1 MKFFSQRL
9 RHPNSQF
16 PSAQLVL
23 LHLTAWCMCCVVCV
37 RVHACMHVCLLT
49 VASTSRLRDI
59 LQQLLL
65 LVLVP
70 CYRRCHQME
79 VLPENEKVIK
89 LTDDDEGWVDTH
101 HGVAIEQISESV
113 QEMTLDQSSN
123 VPQMVIIVFCYYKST
138 YYFGMSQCVAHYVTC
153 YVRPTLGGWW

>member
-1 MKFFSQRL
+1 
-9 RHPNSQF
+9 
-16 PSAQLVL
+16 
-23 LHLTAWCMCCVVCV
+23 MCCVVCAC
-37 RVHACMHVCLLT
+37 ACMHVCLLT
-49 VASTSRLRDI
+49 VATTSRLRGI

-123 VPQMVIIVFCYYKST
+123 VPQMVVIFLILQVNTLLWYVTMCSQLCYLLCPANPWWVVATMKMMMMMMMM
-138 YYFGMSQCVAHYVTC
+138 MSQ
-153 YVRPTLGGWW
+153 